1 MIRHGQMIIGLEKPS
16 YLYIRKNIGTI
27 SQSMAEDLKNSSD
40 PALFV
45 KMHLQDKLVGLD
57 TLEWV
62 KMVYYEEYTILLKR
76 YQYNQN
82 ILSLPVNKM
91 LQLFQRNQE
100 DIRDEFYAGPMDR
113 CTLALRAYLVSQDVY
128 DLSAVPTEEMEK
140 FMSKLDWMEKVGDF
154 WVPKTSYKRR
164 TLQSTSTDVIRD
176 PYPSFSLY
184 RMCVYRRK
192 AVFPE
197 KVTILEKLDQEM
209 IRIPIHTHFLTN
221 AMIKL
226 IRESPLNKVCFITNS
241 KTELKKATQLEHF
254 IYSNVTIA
262 EGYALCISRVVAKK
276 SLIYF
281 IV

>member
-1 MIRHGQMIIGLEKPS
+1 
-16 YLYIRKNIGTI
+16 
-27 SQSMAEDLKNSSD
+27 MAEELKNSPD

-45 KMHLQDKLVGLD
+45 KEHLQDKLVGLD

-62 KMVYYEEYTILLKR
+62 KMIYYEEYTLLLKR
-76 YQYNQN
+76 YQYNQK

-91 LQLFQRNQE
+91 LQLFHRKHE
-100 DIRDEFYAGPMDR
+100 DIQDEFYAGPVDR
-113 CTLALRAYLVSQDVY
+113 CTLALRAYLVSQDIQ
-128 DLSAVPTEEMEK
+128 DLYTVPTEEMQI
-140 FMSKLDWMEKVGDF
+140 FMSKLEWMEKVGDF

-164 TLQSTSTDVIRD
+164 GLQSTSADVIRD

-192 AVFPE
+192 AERPI
-197 KVTILEKLDQEM
+197 KVNILDKLDEEM

-221 AMIKL
+221 AMIKV

-254 IYSNVTIA
+254 IYSNLTIVQ
-262 EGYALCISRVVAKK
+262 GYALCVSRVVQKK
-276 SLIYF
+276 SLVYF
-281 IV
+281 IL